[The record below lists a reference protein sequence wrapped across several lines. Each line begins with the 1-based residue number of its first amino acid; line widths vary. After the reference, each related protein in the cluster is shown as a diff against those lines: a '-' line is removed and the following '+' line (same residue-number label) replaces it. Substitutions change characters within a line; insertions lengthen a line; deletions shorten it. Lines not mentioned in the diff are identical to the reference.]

1 MSLEI
6 YEKIN
11 QMGDEMEGSLVR
23 LRREFH
29 RYPEVGWMEMRT
41 SARIAEELSALG
53 YQVLTG
59 KAVCREEE
67 RMGVPEKELLKAHRQ
82 QIREQAREGE
92 TFEITEEMG
101 EGFTGV
107 IGILSCGE
115 GPVTAFRFDIDA
127 LPMQEVL
134 TEEHRPYREGFASV
148 YPGQMHACGHDCHIA
163 IGLGTA
169 RILAQLKHHLHGTVK
184 LLFQPAEEGTR
195 GACSMVK
202 AGHLEG
208 VDYFAAAHVSVP
220 FAEKDE
226 DLVPGS
232 YGALAT
238 YKYKVFFRGL
248 SAHAGRAPQEGK
260 NAVLAAAH
268 AAVGLAGIARHSDG
282 MSRINVGS
290 IHGGS
295 GSNVVPDEAVLTME
309 VRGETTRINEYM
321 RERAIQICEGA
332 AMMEGCT
339 CEMKKMG
346 QAPSQKSDVEMT
358 EKIAQLWEKQFPQY
372 KVSSCHQ
379 GKNRDSEDVG
389 FMMNRVQEQ
398 GGQAVYMRLVTK
410 MASPQ
415 HTVLFDV
422 DESVLKKGVKVFSAI
437 AVELLQERKE

>member
-1 MSLEI
+1 MNLEI
-6 YEKIN
+6 GEKID
-11 QMGDEMEGSLVR
+11 QMGDSMEAELVHF
-23 LRREFH
+23 RRDFH
-29 RYPEVGWMEMRT
+29 RHPEVGWMEMRT
-41 SARIAEELSALG
+41 SAIIAKELSALG
-53 YQVLTG
+53 YQVLIG
-59 KAVCREEE
+59 KEVCREEE
-67 RMGVPEKELLKAHRQ
+67 RMGIPDKEDLQAHRK
-82 QIREQAREGE
+82 QIEELSCEGE
-92 TFEITEEMG
+92 SYEITREME

-107 IGILSCGE
+107 IGTLFCGK
-115 GPVTAFRFDIDA
+115 GPTIAFRFDIDA

-134 TEEHRPYREGFASV
+134 AEEHRPYREGFASI
-148 YPGQMHACGHDCHIA
+148 YPGMMHACGHDCHIA

-169 RILAQLKHHLHGTVK
+169 KILSELRESLHGTVK

-195 GACSMVK
+195 GAYSMVK

-208 VDYFAAAHVSVP
+208 VDYFAGAHVSVP
-220 FAEKDE
+220 FTEEEE

-238 YKYKVFFRGL
+238 YKYKVIFHGL
-248 SAHAGRAPQEGK
+248 SAHAGRTPQEGK

-268 AAVGLAGIARHSDG
+268 AAVGLSGIARHSDG

-309 VRGETTRINEYM
+309 VRGETTQINEYM
-321 RERAIQICEGA
+321 SQRAIQICQGA

-346 QAPSQKSDVEMT
+346 QAPSQKSDIEMT
-358 EKIAQLWEKQFPQY
+358 EKIAEICERYFPQY

-422 DESVLKKGVKVFSAI
+422 DESVLKKGVKIFSAI
-437 AVELLQERKE
+437 AAELLK